1 MRIEPELLPIVDTST
16 SSTNVAD
23 KARLDVSAVGVW
35 SPMERTFFDVR
46 VVHPNAPSYNGK
58 DVEKIYQQN
67 EREKKSKYNQRVIQ
81 VEKATFTPLV
91 FTTTGGMA
99 PECTKFHK
107 KVAELISWKTK
118 EEYSQ
123 VMNHIRTRIR
133 FTLLKSTLIA
143 IRGERGKSRKV
154 PNNISDVSFNMVP
167 PTCLHTRYEHCAEH
181 SCYSC
186 QLWERGR
193 RCALVGST
201 KFIVT
206 NEVQGVKKVNIHC
219 CVFECGV

>member
-1 MRIEPELLPIVDTST
+1 MRHDRIRNLEATILKDVCKDVRIEPELLPIGDTST

-35 SPMERTFFDVR
+35 SPIERTFFDVR

-154 PNNISDVSFNMVP
+154 DNNISDVSFNMVP
-167 PTCLHTRYEHCAEH
+167 DMPSYE
-181 SCYSC
+181 
-186 QLWERGR
+186 
-193 RCALVGST
+193 
-201 KFIVT
+201 I
-206 NEVQGVKKVNIHC
+206 
-219 CVFECGV
+219 

>member
-1 MRIEPELLPIVDTST
+1 M
-16 SSTNVAD
+16 
-23 KARLDVSAVGVW
+23 
-35 SPMERTFFDVR
+35 
-46 VVHPNAPSYNGK
+46 
-58 DVEKIYQQN
+58 
-67 EREKKSKYNQRVIQ
+67 
-81 VEKATFTPLV
+81 

-154 PNNISDVSFNMVP
+154 DNNISDVSFNMVP
-167 PTCLHTRYEHCAEH
+167 DMPSYE
-181 SCYSC
+181 
-186 QLWERGR
+186 
-193 RCALVGST
+193 
-201 KFIVT
+201 I
-206 NEVQGVKKVNIHC
+206 
-219 CVFECGV
+219 

>member
-1 MRIEPELLPIVDTST
+1 MLGAWL
-16 SSTNVAD
+16 A
-23 KARLDVSAVGVW
+23 VSAVGVW

-46 VVHPNAPSYNGK
+46 VVHPNSPSYKGK

-67 EREKKSKYNQRVIQ
+67 EKEKKNKYNQRVIQ

-154 PNNISDVSFNMVP
+154 DNNISDVSFNMVP
-167 PTCLHTRYEHCAEH
+167 DMPSYE
-181 SCYSC
+181 
-186 QLWERGR
+186 
-193 RCALVGST
+193 
-201 KFIVT
+201 I
-206 NEVQGVKKVNIHC
+206 
-219 CVFECGV
+219 

>member
-1 MRIEPELLPIVDTST
+1 MS
-16 SSTNVAD
+16 
-23 KARLDVSAVGVW
+23 
-35 SPMERTFFDVR
+35 VR
-46 VVHPNAPSYNGK
+46 VVRPNALSYNGK

-167 PTCLHTRYEHCAEH
+167 DMPSYE
-181 SCYSC
+181 
-186 QLWERGR
+186 
-193 RCALVGST
+193 
-201 KFIVT
+201 I
-206 NEVQGVKKVNIHC
+206 
-219 CVFECGV
+219 

>member
-1 MRIEPELLPIVDTST
+1 MRHDRIRNLEATILKDVCKDVRIEPELLPIGDTST

-35 SPMERTFFDVR
+35 SPIERTFFDVR

-167 PTCLHTRYEHCAEH
+167 DMPSYE
-181 SCYSC
+181 
-186 QLWERGR
+186 
-193 RCALVGST
+193 
-201 KFIVT
+201 I
-206 NEVQGVKKVNIHC
+206 
-219 CVFECGV
+219 